1 MAISYEGLNAV
12 TLQAIM
18 PILVDNTF
26 LSGSPYRLWKEVQD
40 RRRPGREWREIYAE
54 INELEKGKS

>member
-1 MAISYEGLNAV
+1 MAISYDSLNAV

-40 RRRPGREWREIYAE
+40 LRRPGREWREIYAA